1 VPGSL
6 GSPGL
11 PIPGDGLTIKGSGQ
25 ADHRGD
31 MPVESIEHEIQVACA
46 SLSAAA
52 ATVRYDHEHYLDGPE
67 DPAAPRPGQD
77 PFRVVTALTAA
88 HPWALAGFGEAA
100 WDAYQ
105 PDPGAPAPE
114 GLRVGVLRLADHAGP
129 PLPAVARFAR
139 HGHLLITESEFVHG
153 ARSLLQALA
162 LRLATAV
169 GPGTVRFALADPVGQ
184 GQHLS
189 AFLRLPA
196 PMRVGRNGAGVGGGV
211 AASPEEI
218 EDLLTTL
225 TGYVVEVTQTRLTNV
240 YDSVEAYNAATTGA
254 TIPYHVLVLTGFP
267 AGVSDRAAE
276 LLGRLARN
284 GPRAGLYLL
293 ATVDPG
299 LPPPRG
305 FDLAALAALGTTVGL
320 DSRGDLT
327 WDDPEFGPSV
337 IEPDQMPSAARA
349 NPWLDAVGAAASSAA
364 RDLPFARIA
373 IPPPR
378 RWAGVSTDGLDVQ
391 IGVDSRGEPQHF
403 VMGVRGVHHGMVGGD
418 VRMGKTN
425 LLHVL
430 ISQLALTYPPEE
442 LELYLLDFKE
452 VEFDAY
458 LTERLPHARAITSR
472 TDREFG
478 LSMLRRFHDEIDRRA
493 RLCREAKVTDLPDY
507 RSETGQV
514 LPRALVIMDEF
525 QVLFS
530 EEDRLAREAGR
541 LLADIAKRGAAFGL
555 HLLLAT
561 QSPGGQLTAYLRPV
575 YEQMALRIALGCT
588 QPSVSQAILGEGNDA
603 ATRLVRAGD
612 AIYNDRR
619 GEGANPVMR
628 IAMLPTR
635 ERLKLIAAIRSLA
648 PGRDYPPPASFDP
661 DAPADFA
668 PNCPMTPNCPL
679 TPTAPG
685 AASAGAVQASA
696 VQASAVQASAV
707 QAWLGEAIEIKPA
720 TAATFERY
728 VRSNLLV
735 VGSEEHGHG
744 LLLATLLSA
753 AVQRSPADVRFT
765 VAEFTRPSSSFHG
778 FFASAEQLPHEV
790 RIADRKTAGA
800 ALDDLLAELDTRL
813 AEPDG
818 PPQPE
823 LFFLIAGMHRWHEL
837 VAEGDYGRPS
847 ETSGGLVRLAEAGPD
862 VGIHVVAWAD
872 SYTTAERALRRA
884 GLAHFGLRAAARV
897 LSPAESDALFGVSA
911 AAGLDDNR
919 ALYRDTEWP
928 AEQVEKFKP
937 YSIVSLHAFAKAF
950 RSPA

>member
-1 VPGSL
+1 
-6 GSPGL
+6 
-11 PIPGDGLTIKGSGQ
+11 
-25 ADHRGD
+25 
-31 MPVESIEHEIQVACA
+31 MPVESIEREIQVAYA
-46 SLSAAA
+46 SLSAAV
-52 ATVRYDHEHYLDGPE
+52 ATVRYDHEHYLDGPAG
-67 DPAAPRPGQD
+67 PGAPRPGRD
-77 PFRVVTALTAA
+77 PFRAVTALTAA
-88 HPWALAGFGEAA
+88 HPWALAGFGEPA

-105 PDPGAPAPE
+105 PDPDAPAPE
-114 GLRVGVLRLADHAGP
+114 GLRVGVLRLAGHAGA

-139 HGHLLITESEFVHG
+139 HGHLLITECGFVHG

-162 LRLATAV
+162 LRLATAA

-196 PMRVGRNGAGVGGGV
+196 AMRVGSNGV

-254 TIPYHVLVLTGFP
+254 TIPYHVLVLAGFP
-267 AGVSDRAAE
+267 AGVSDRAAD

-305 FDLAALAALGTTVGL
+305 LDLPALTALGTTVGL
-320 DSRGDLT
+320 DSRGDLS

-337 IEPDQMPSAARA
+337 IEPDQMPPAARA

-391 IGVDSRGEPQHF
+391 IGVDSKGEPQHF

-458 LTERLPHARAITSR
+458 LSERLPHARAITSR

-507 RSETGQV
+507 RGETGQV

-561 QSPGGQLTAYLRPV
+561 QSPGGPLTAYLRPV

-588 QPSVSQAILGEGNDA
+588 QPTVSQAILGEGNDA

-628 IAMLPTR
+628 IAMLSTS
-635 ERLKLIAAIRSLA
+635 ERLKLIATIRSLA

-661 DAPADFA
+661 DAPAVFA
-668 PNCPMTPNCPL
+668 PGT
-679 TPTAPG
+679 
-685 AASAGAVQASA
+685 ASASTVQAST
-696 VQASAVQASAV
+696 VQASTVQASTVQASTV
-707 QAWLGEAIEIKPA
+707 QAWLGEAIEIKPD

-728 VRSNLLV
+728 VRSNLLI

-778 FFASAEQLPHEV
+778 FFASAERLPHEV
-790 RIADRKTAGA
+790 RIADRKAAGA

-813 AEPDG
+813 AEPDRPG
-818 PPQPE
+818 GSPQPE

-884 GLAHFGLRAAARV
+884 GLAHFGLRAAARM
-897 LSPAESDALFGVSA
+897 LSPAESDALLGVGA

-937 YSIVSLHAFAKAF
+937 YSIASLHAFAQAVS
-950 RSPA
+950 RRPA

>member
-1 VPGSL
+1 
-6 GSPGL
+6 
-11 PIPGDGLTIKGSGQ
+11 
-25 ADHRGD
+25 
-31 MPVESIEHEIQVACA
+31 MPVESIERELQVACA
-46 SLSAAA
+46 ELSAAA
-52 ATVRYDHEHYLDGPE
+52 AAVRHQHEHYLDGPG
-67 DPAAPRPGQD
+67 DPAGQD

-88 HPWALAGFGEAA
+88 HPWALAGFAEAA

-105 PDPGAPAPE
+105 PDPDAPAPE
-114 GLRVGVLRLADHAGP
+114 GLRVGVLRLAGRAGASGP

-139 HGHLLITESEFVHG
+139 HGHLLITESGFVHG

-162 LRLATAV
+162 LRLATAT

-189 AFLRLPA
+189 AFLRLPV
-196 PMRVGRNGAGVGGGV
+196 PMRVSSNGGGV

-254 TIPYHVLVLTGFP
+254 TIPYHVLVLAGLP
-267 AGVSDRAAE
+267 AGVSDQAAE

-320 DSRGDLT
+320 DSRGDLS
-327 WDDPEFGPSV
+327 WDDPEFGPGV
-337 IEPDQMPSAARA
+337 IEPDQMPPAARA
-349 NPWLDAVGAAASSAA
+349 NPWLDAVSAAASSAS

-391 IGVDSRGEPQHF
+391 IGVDSKGEPQHF

-507 RSETGQV
+507 RGETGQV

-525 QVLFS
+525 QVLFN

-561 QSPGGQLTAYLRPV
+561 QSPGGPLTAYLRPV

-628 IAMLPTR
+628 IAVLPTR
-635 ERLKLIAAIRSLA
+635 ERLELIAAIRSLA
-648 PGRDYPPPASFDP
+648 PGRDYPSPASFDP
-661 DAPADFA
+661 DTPAKFDPKTPMAPA
-668 PNCPMTPNCPL
+668 
-679 TPTAPG
+679 
-685 AASAGAVQASA
+685 AAAGHTVQTST
-696 VQASAVQASAV
+696 V

-735 VGSEEHGHG
+735 VGGEEHGHG

-753 AVQRSPADVRFT
+753 AVQRSPADLRFT
-765 VAEFTRPSSSFHG
+765 IAEFARPSSSFHG
-778 FFASAEQLPHEV
+778 FFASAERLPHEV
-790 RIADRKTAGA
+790 RIADRKSAAA
-800 ALDDLLAELDTRL
+800 ALDDLLAELDARL
-813 AEPDG
+813 AEPDEPDG
-818 PPQPE
+818 SSQPE
-823 LFFLIAGMHRWHEL
+823 VFFLIAGMHRWYEL
-837 VAEGDYGRPS
+837 VTEGDYGRPS
-847 ETSGGLVRLAEAGPD
+847 ETSARLVRLAEAGPD

-884 GLAHFGLRAAARV
+884 GLAHFGLRAAARM
-897 LSPAESDALFGVSA
+897 LSPAESDALLGVSA

-937 YSIVSLHAFAKAF
+937 YSIVSLHAFAQAF
-950 RSPA
+950 GSTA

>member
-1 VPGSL
+1 
-6 GSPGL
+6 
-11 PIPGDGLTIKGSGQ
+11 
-25 ADHRGD
+25 
-31 MPVESIEHEIQVACA
+31 MPVESIERELQMACA
-46 SLSAAA
+46 SLSAAT
-52 ATVRYDHEHYLDGPE
+52 ATVRYDHEHYLDG
-67 DPAAPRPGQD
+67 PAAPRPGQD
-77 PFRVVTALTAA
+77 PFRVVTALIAA

-105 PDPGAPAPE
+105 PDPDAPAPE
-114 GLRVGVLRLADHAGP
+114 GLRVGALRLADHAGP
-129 PLPAVARFAR
+129 ALPAVARFAR
-139 HGHLLITESEFVHG
+139 HGHLLITERGFVHG

-162 LRLATAV
+162 LRLATAA

-196 PMRVGRNGAGVGGGV
+196 PMRVGSNGAGMGGGI

-254 TIPYHVLVLTGFP
+254 TIPYHVLVLAGLP

-293 ATVDPG
+293 ATVDPE

-320 DSRGDLT
+320 DSRGNLS

-337 IEPDQMPSAARA
+337 IEPDQMPPAARA
-349 NPWLDAVGAAASSAA
+349 NPWLDAVGAAASLAS

-391 IGVDSRGEPQHF
+391 IGVDSKGEPQHF

-507 RSETGQV
+507 RGETGQV

-561 QSPGGQLTAYLRPV
+561 QSPGGPLTAYLRPV

-603 ATRLVRAGD
+603 ATKLVRAGD

-628 IAMLPTR
+628 IAVLPTR

-661 DAPADFA
+661 DTPADFD
-668 PNCPMTPNCPL
+668 PITPKTPTTL
-679 TPTAPG
+679 TPTTPAAP
-685 AASAGAVQASA
+685 AASGRPVQASP
-696 VQASAVQASAV
+696 VQASPVQASPVQASPV

-735 VGSEEHGHG
+735 VGGEEHGHG
-744 LLLATLLSA
+744 LLLATLLSV

-765 VAEFTRPSSSFHG
+765 IAEFTRPSSSFHG

-790 RIADRKTAGA
+790 RMADRKTAGA

-813 AEPDG
+813 AESDG
-818 PPQPE
+818 ADGSPQPE
-823 LFFLIAGMHRWHEL
+823 VFFLIAGMHRWHEL
-837 VAEGDYGRPS
+837 VTEGDYGRPS
-847 ETSGGLVRLAEAGPD
+847 ETSACLVRLAEAGPD

-884 GLAHFGLRAAARV
+884 GLAHFGLRAAARM
-897 LSPAESDALFGVSA
+897 LSPAESDALLGVSA

-937 YSIVSLHAFAKAF
+937 YSIVSLHAFAQAF

>member
-1 VPGSL
+1 
-6 GSPGL
+6 
-11 PIPGDGLTIKGSGQ
+11 
-25 ADHRGD
+25 
-31 MPVESIEHEIQVACA
+31 
-46 SLSAAA
+46 
-52 ATVRYDHEHYLDGPE
+52 
-67 DPAAPRPGQD
+67 
-77 PFRVVTALTAA
+77 
-88 HPWALAGFGEAA
+88 
-100 WDAYQ
+100 
-105 PDPGAPAPE
+105 
-114 GLRVGVLRLADHAGP
+114 
-129 PLPAVARFAR
+129 
-139 HGHLLITESEFVHG
+139 
-153 ARSLLQALA
+153 
-162 LRLATAV
+162 
-169 GPGTVRFALADPVGQ
+169 
-184 GQHLS
+184 
-189 AFLRLPA
+189 
-196 PMRVGRNGAGVGGGV
+196 
-211 AASPEEI
+211 
-218 EDLLTTL
+218 
-225 TGYVVEVTQTRLTNV
+225 
-240 YDSVEAYNAATTGA
+240 
-254 TIPYHVLVLTGFP
+254 
-267 AGVSDRAAE
+267 
-276 LLGRLARN
+276 
-284 GPRAGLYLL
+284 
-293 ATVDPG
+293 
-299 LPPPRG
+299 
-305 FDLAALAALGTTVGL
+305 
-320 DSRGDLT
+320 
-327 WDDPEFGPSV
+327 
-337 IEPDQMPSAARA
+337 
-349 NPWLDAVGAAASSAA
+349 
-364 RDLPFARIA
+364 
-373 IPPPR
+373 
-378 RWAGVSTDGLDVQ
+378 
-391 IGVDSRGEPQHF
+391 VDSKGEPQHF

-507 RSETGQV
+507 RGETGQV

-561 QSPGGQLTAYLRPV
+561 QSPGGPLAAYLRPV

-628 IAMLPTR
+628 IAVLPTR
-635 ERLKLIAAIRSLA
+635 ERLELIAAIRSLA

-661 DAPADFA
+661 DAPAVFDRPA
-668 PNCPMTPNCPL
+668 PM
-679 TPTAPG
+679 
-685 AASAGAVQASA
+685 AASGRT
-696 VQASAVQASAV
+696 V

-735 VGSEEHGHG
+735 VGGEEHGHG

-765 VAEFTRPSSSFHG
+765 IADFTRPSSSFHG
-778 FFASAEQLPHEV
+778 FFASAERLPHQV

-800 ALDDLLAELDTRL
+800 ALDDLLAELDTRM

-818 PPQPE
+818 PDGSAQPE
-823 LFFLIAGMHRWHEL
+823 AFFLIAGMHRWYEL
-837 VAEGDYGRPS
+837 VTEGDYGRPS
-847 ETSGGLVRLAEAGPD
+847 ETSARLVRLAEAGPD

-872 SYTTAERALRRA
+872 SYATAERALRRA
-884 GLAHFGLRAAARV
+884 GLAHFGLRVAARM
-897 LSPAESDALFGVSA
+897 LSPAESDALLGVSA

-937 YSIVSLHAFAKAF
+937 YSIVSLHAFAQAAF
-950 RSPA
+950 RSTA